1 VGAAEPESQTMSF
14 SAPAWL
20 ALLALVPPLVVLLIR
35 RSADM
40 PRGRRAGFIALR
52 ALALALLVLALAG
65 LGLSRGSDRIDLL
78 LLLDSSDSVDEE
90 ARRSALETFDG
101 LRARLRPDDG
111 AGIVRFGADADVE
124 RLPAGSRAAAAGG
137 PGSAG
142 SAGGGRQVD
151 ASATDIEAALLS
163 AVAQFGDEG
172 SRRILLASD
181 GAETRGDAAAGGAV
195 ARASGV
201 EVHVLPIASPPG
213 GGEVLVRDVSAP
225 SGVRAGETRE
235 VTVVVRSRARTPA
248 RIALLRDGGVAAARA
263 LMLEPGENAIPFE
276 VAFPQRGL
284 AAVTAVVEADA
295 DRFAENNRF
304 TRLVEVAGS
313 PAVLFVSSPDRRSA
327 ALLDALTAQGIRT
340 VTCDAAGAPGT
351 LAAFLPYDAVVL
363 DDVPG
368 FSFSWEK
375 METIERFVRDAGG
388 GLLMIGGPHSF
399 GAGGWFETPVERA
412 LPVDMD
418 VTSQAEL
425 PRLALVIVTDK
436 SGSMGGMVP
445 TGETKLDVVK
455 SAALSVLEVL
465 NPFDR
470 VGLLAFD
477 ADTEWTVPLTEA
489 QNRDQIAAD
498 LATLQPGGGTVLYP
512 ALEEAYQTLAGIE
525 AAVKHVIVLSD
536 GLTNPGEFERLARA
550 MRAAKITVSTVAV
563 GDDADRELMASIAT
577 WAGGRTYAT
586 QDPRNVPRIFM
597 TETMLASRGL
607 IVESRFLPQASGP
620 QELLAGIA
628 PSSLPPLLGF
638 VLTYPKQGATRVLGA
653 LQGAPLLATW
663 HYGLGRSAAFTSDLA
678 GRWGREWVAWESLPR
693 FAAQLVRWIEPPAS
707 SEVLHPS
714 VSVARGRGTIS
725 VDAWDALGEFANGL
739 DVSAVVAG
747 PRRDRREVTLPQS
760 GPGHYE
766 AAFTA
771 GEVGDYVASVSARAQ
786 DGTVSVRTVGVSVPY
801 PEEYLDTGTD
811 RRLLEGLAAAT
822 GGGVVNPDDDAS
834 LERLVRRERGASS
847 RNVALWPLLAALGLA
862 CFFLDVAARKL
873 TLPEG
878 LRERLVKLFGRKG
891 GARGWS
897 YEELAAMVQQAR
909 EEERRKLRERIAGM
923 RAEGKVSSDLA
934 AYLYIARMRSGR
946 QGSGGTAKA
955 SPPGKKEG

>member
-1 VGAAEPESQTMSF
+1 
-14 SAPAWL
+14 
-20 ALLALVPPLVVLLIR
+20 VVLLVR
-35 RSADM
+35 RSADL
-40 PRGRRAGFIALR
+40 PRRRRVSFVALR
-52 ALALALLVLALAG
+52 TAALVLLVLALAG
-65 LGLSRGSDRIDLL
+65 LGISRGSDRIDLL
-78 LLLDSSDSVDEE
+78 LLLDSSDSVDGE
-90 ARRSALETFDG
+90 ARRAALETFDA

-111 AGIVRFGADADVE
+111 AGVVRFGADVEVE

-137 PGSAG
+137 EGGEGGAAARP
-142 SAGGGRQVD
+142 GGGAAGTREVD
-151 ASATDIEAALLS
+151 ASATDIEAALLA
-163 AVAQFGDEG
+163 AVAQFGEEG

-181 GAETRGDAAAGGAV
+181 GAENRGHAAAAGAV
-195 ARASGV
+195 ARAAGV
-201 EVHVLPIASPPG
+201 EVDVLPAASGPS

-225 SGVRAGETRE
+225 AGVRAGETRE
-235 VTVVVRSRARTPA
+235 VTVIVRSRTRTPA
-248 RIALLRDGGVAAARA
+248 RALLLRDGSVAGGRS
-263 LMLEPGENAIPFE
+263 LLLEPGENAIPFE
-276 VAFPQRGL
+276 LPFPQRGL
-284 AAVTAVVEADA
+284 AAVTAVVEAGD

-304 TRLVEVAGS
+304 TRLVEVTGS
-313 PAVLFVSSPDRRSA
+313 PAVLYVSSAGRRSS
-327 ALLDALTAQGIRT
+327 ALLDALAVQGIRT
-340 VTCDAAGAPGT
+340 VEREASRVPGT
-351 LAAFLPYDAVVL
+351 LAALLPYDAVVL

-399 GAGGWFETPVERA
+399 GAGGWFETPIERA

-512 ALEEAYQTLAGIE
+512 ALEEAYLALAGIE

-563 GDDADRELMASIAT
+563 GDDADRDLMAAIAQ

-597 TETMLASRGL
+597 TETLLASRGL
-607 IVESRFLPQASGP
+607 VVESRFLPQASAP
-620 QELLAGIA
+620 QELLAGID

-638 VLTYPKQGATRVLGA
+638 VLTYSKQGATQVLGA
-653 LQGAPLLATW
+653 LHGAPLLATW
-663 HYGLGRSAAFTSDLA
+663 RYGLGRAAAFTSDLA
-678 GRWGREWVAWESLPR
+678 GRWGREWVAWESFPR
-693 FAAQLVRWIEPPAS
+693 FAAQLVRWVEPQAS
-707 SEVLHPS
+707 AEVLHPS
-714 VSVARGRGTIS
+714 VSIARATGTIS
-725 VDAWDALGEFANGL
+725 VDAWDALGEFVNGL
-739 DVSAVVAG
+739 EVSAVVAD
-747 PRRDRREVTLPQS
+747 PRRDRREVPLPQS
-760 GPGHYE
+760 GPGRYE
-766 AAFTA
+766 GTFAA
-771 GEVGDYVASVSARAQ
+771 GEVGDYVASVSARAA
-786 DGTVSVRTVGVSVPY
+786 DGTASVRTVGVSVSY

-811 RRLLEGLAAAT
+811 RRLLEGLAALT
-822 GGGVVNPDDDAS
+822 GGGVVDRDDPAS
-834 LERLVRRERGASS
+834 LDRLVRRERGASS
-847 RNVALWPLLAALGLA
+847 RRAALWPLLAALALG
-862 CFFLDVAARKL
+862 CFFLDIAARKL

-878 LRERLVKLFGRKG
+878 LRDRLVKLFGRKG
-891 GARGWS
+891 GAREWS

-946 QGSGGTAKA
+946 QGAAGSGKPAAGGAEEA
-955 SPPGKKEG
+955 GSSARKER